1 MKLRSDKLWMSSWQ
15 LHDRRDCFNV
25 SIIIII
31 IIFFYVVSVFG
42 LFSAQ
47 VAEAP
52 HEDCLS

>member
-31 IIFFYVVSVFG
+31 FFFYVVSVFG